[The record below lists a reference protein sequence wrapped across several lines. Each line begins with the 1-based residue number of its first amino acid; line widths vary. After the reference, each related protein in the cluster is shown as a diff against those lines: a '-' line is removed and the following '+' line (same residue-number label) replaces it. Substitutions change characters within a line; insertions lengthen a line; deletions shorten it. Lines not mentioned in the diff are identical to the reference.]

1 MSQVLCYILRMKK
14 EEKESRGGGGR
25 GRKRGKIDLCLHL
38 VYGENPLA
46 IQETQ
51 ETQFWSLGQ
60 EDSLKKEIA
69 SHSGILNWKT
79 PWTEEPGGLQFKG
92 SQRVRYD

>member
-14 EEKESRGGGGR
+14 EEKESRGGGGGG

-51 ETQFWSLGQ
+51 ETQF
-60 EDSLKKEIA
+60 
-69 SHSGILNWKT
+69 
-79 PWTEEPGGLQFKG
+79 
-92 SQRVRYD
+92 

>member
-14 EEKESRGGGGR
+14 EEKERGGGGGR

-38 VYGENPLA
+38 VYGKNPLA

-51 ETQFWSLGQ
+51 ET
-60 EDSLKKEIA
+60 
-69 SHSGILNWKT
+69 
-79 PWTEEPGGLQFKG
+79 
-92 SQRVRYD
+92 